1 MAVSTPNI
9 DKVVAEA
16 RKRARQNRHGRLSP
30 NEAEGYKRRI
40 DAARELDRNLKRG
53 PGDVMVDERAM
64 SAEVGAGM
72 RQALDAYTLKRESLK
87 RAIARLEAKEDSDE
101 L

>member
-40 DAARELDRNLKRG
+40 DAASELDRNVGRG
-53 PGDVMVDERAM
+53 PGEVMSDDRALA
-64 SAEVGAGM
+64 AEVGAGM

-87 RAIARLEAKEDSDE
+87 RTIARLEAKEDSDE